1 MRCARGLA
9 GRDVEEMEWRKGGGV
24 DSEKEGEDAEGG
36 MDVARG
42 ERAGRAAGLCVA
54 QPVYH
59 STAKDGGHIVS
70 N

>member
-1 MRCARGLA
+1 MLITYIVFFSHLSCIVVFYLIAFCG
-9 GRDVEEMEWRKGGGV
+9 EEE
-24 DSEKEGEDAEGG
+24 EDAEGG